1 MNTIFIK
8 KNTIYS
14 LLFASLI
21 TPLFAQST
29 DTWTNKLAPI
39 SESDWDYAKA
49 RHLIDRVGFG
59 EKPKN
64 IERFVRMGPR
74 ASVRELV
81 YFQSIPKHLD
91 DFDHSGIFDPGIEP
105 FPSSRPAATKLAKE
119 TGEAIG
125 VRVKP
130 NGNRRLQP
138 VVDRFFYWL
147 RASMLETR
155 RVAYWWANRMLLSNR
170 PLEEK
175 MALFW
180 HGHFAT
186 NEEKVR
192 DYRKLLQQNAVFRE
206 YGTGNFK
213 ELLTQVSQDPA
224 MLDFLDAGV
233 NIKGS
238 PNENFAREI
247 MELFTMGVGNY
258 TEQDIREGARAFTGW
273 NHRDLNFVLNA
284 DQHDSSQKT
293 FLDKTGNWD
302 GLDIID
308 MILEKPVTAEYI
320 SGKIYKFFVR
330 ENIDPALQEELA
342 SFFYNSEYE
351 ITPLLEKIFLS
362 QDFYS
367 SASMGTHIKSPTDL
381 VVSTYKKLGLNVLPG
396 VPDFH
401 DTTQSLGQT
410 LLFPPTVAG
419 WAGGKSWLTPGL
431 LLARGNFV
439 YDTVYPDINFIPSDR
454 YPENYQIGIVAKRL
468 AAGADIATAT
478 QPEDS
483 YATSAS
489 NDMVDRDEEFNTRL
503 GSYRGWRKAI
513 EKVKPIDRSPASID
527 LTKMLIEARCQS
539 TDEAVEY
546 LIKRFFSISIDKKTQ
561 QEITNL
567 LTRQLGTNDLEAA
580 KTFSEEALRETLHLL
595 LSLPEYQLG

>member
-1 MNTIFIK
+1 
-8 KNTIYS
+8 
-14 LLFASLI
+14 
-21 TPLFAQST
+21 
-29 DTWTNKLAPI
+29 
-39 SESDWDYAKA
+39 
-49 RHLIDRVGFG
+49 
-59 EKPKN
+59 
-64 IERFVRMGPR
+64 
-74 ASVRELV
+74 
-81 YFQSIPKHLD
+81 
-91 DFDHSGIFDPGIEP
+91 
-105 FPSSRPAATKLAKE
+105 
-119 TGEAIG
+119 
-125 VRVKP
+125 
-130 NGNRRLQP
+130 
-138 VVDRFFYWL
+138 
-147 RASMLETR
+147 
-155 RVAYWWANRMLLSNR
+155 
-170 PLEEK
+170 
-175 MALFW
+175 
-180 HGHFAT
+180 
-186 NEEKVR
+186 
-192 DYRKLLQQNAVFRE
+192 
-206 YGTGNFK
+206 
-213 ELLTQVSQDPA
+213 
-224 MLDFLDAGV
+224 
-233 NIKGS
+233 
-238 PNENFAREI
+238 
-247 MELFTMGVGNY
+247 
-258 TEQDIREGARAFTGW
+258 
-273 NHRDLNFVLNA
+273 
-284 DQHDSSQKT
+284 
-293 FLDKTGNWD
+293 
-302 GLDIID
+302 
-308 MILEKPVTAEYI
+308 
-320 SGKIYKFFVR
+320 
-330 ENIDPALQEELA
+330 
-342 SFFYNSEYE
+342 
-351 ITPLLEKIFLS
+351 
-362 QDFYS
+362 
-367 SASMGTHIKSPTDL
+367 MGTHIKSPTDL

-561 QEITNL
+561 QEITNF